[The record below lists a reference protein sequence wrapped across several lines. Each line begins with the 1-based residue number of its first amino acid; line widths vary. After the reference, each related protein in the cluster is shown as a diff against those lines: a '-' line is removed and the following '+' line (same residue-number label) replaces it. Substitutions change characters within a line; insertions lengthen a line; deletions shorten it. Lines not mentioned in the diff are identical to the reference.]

1 MEQSSNDECG
11 AAVEAVRRNSLAAA
25 AATGGA
31 VVPAM
36 ALDDVSHP
44 DITKVHMDGITA
56 PLFGNM
62 IGRGMFNTNGHQGA
76 PSIQW
81 YIVKDDIMMSFQ
93 SPDVFRV
100 FYLLY

>member
-11 AAVEAVRRNSLAAA
+11 AAVEAVRRNSLAGA

-62 IGRGMFNTNGHQGA
+62 IGR
-76 PSIQW
+76 
-81 YIVKDDIMMSFQ
+81 
-93 SPDVFRV
+93 DV
-100 FYLLY
+100 

>member
-1 MEQSSNDECG
+1 MTRQLLRIPWVEQSSNDECG
-11 AAVEAVRRNSLAAA
+11 AAVEAVRRNSLAGA

-62 IGRGMFNTNGHQGA
+62 IGR
-76 PSIQW
+76 
-81 YIVKDDIMMSFQ
+81 
-93 SPDVFRV
+93 DV
-100 FYLLY
+100 

>member
-11 AAVEAVRRNSLAAA
+11 AAVEAVRRNSLAGA

-31 VVPAM
+31 VVPAI

-44 DITKVHMDGITA
+44 DITQVYNVHMDGITA

-62 IGRGMFNTNGHQGA
+62 IGR
-76 PSIQW
+76 
-81 YIVKDDIMMSFQ
+81 
-93 SPDVFRV
+93 DV
-100 FYLLY
+100 